1 MTKDEAVKTIGLYRS
16 KVEKIEKKIRYIQA
30 QQQYRDEVMFG
41 YYLENI
47 DFLILTIGLNLEA
60 LEMSIDRTLALYQ
73 DGFICQTERYIED
86 ETKTEI
92 KKVRKQLREIDDLL
106 EKAVTKRSVFSMD
119 WEEVVDK
126 ELEDSE
132 EDIRAK
138 KENGWL

>member
-16 KVEKIEKKIRYIQA
+16 KIEKIEKKIRYIQA

-47 DFLILTIGLNLEA
+47 DFLIITIGLNLEA

-86 ETKTEI
+86 DTKAEV
-92 KKVRKQLREIDDLL
+92 KRVRKYLREIDDFL
-106 EKAVTKRSVFSMD
+106 EKAVTEKHMEWED
-119 WEEVVDK
+119 WVEMEKEEEK
-126 ELEDSE
+126 KNAEEL
-132 EDIRAK
+132 K
-138 KENGWL
+138 KNGWV

>member
-47 DFLILTIGLNLEA
+47 DFLIITIGLNLEA

-86 ETKTEI
+86 DTKSEV
-92 KKVRKQLREIDDLL
+92 KRVRKYLREIDDFL
-106 EKAVTKRSVFSMD
+106 EKAVTEKHMEWED
-119 WEEVVDK
+119 WVETEKEEEK
-126 ELEDSE
+126 KNAEEL
-132 EDIRAK
+132 K
-138 KENGWL
+138 KNGWV